1 MERSPNDGFV
11 EENEANSFLAQ
22 AGPDLD
28 PYDGQMDFLAQAGP
42 PPIIAQAGP
51 PSAQRILPPLAQAGP
66 PSILPQAGPPSAEI
80 LLPQAGAPLYQSGP
94 PTAQSGPLKPSQNS
108 GPNTSYAGL
117 KKKVK
122 SKPLVENPSH
132 PDLVIRI
139 IEHWI
144 PMIKARVQYENADG
158 VELERNVLRSGT
170 QRSSTWTKSCRN
182 SERGLSKDE
191 VERIL
196 VFCSTNKMFEKKFW
210 KPLTGDMANNIDL
223 APRTRMAMGKIKTM
237 VVVKTKNFQHA
248 VDWAT
253 EVLPKPVFELQK
265 LMEDLLKERETYE
278 DTNNLIYGPRRG
290 EEKEK
295 FDLDIGATDD
305 DGLKINKPISLKAD
319 SKPKKVKPKEK
330 KKTGLLAF
338 LKSKGKD

>member
-1 MERSPNDGFV
+1 MDQAPNEGFV

-28 PYDGQMDFLAQAGP
+28 PLDGQMEFLAQAGP

-51 PSAQRILPPLAQAGP
+51 PSAQRIFPPLAQAGP
-66 PSILPQAGPPSAEI
+66 PSILAQAGPPSAEI
-80 LLPQAGAPLYQSGP
+80 LLPQAGPPLCQSGP
-94 PTAQSGPLKPSQNS
+94 PSAQSGPAQGSEKS
-108 GPNTSYAGL
+108 GTNTGSAGL

-170 QRSSTWTKSCRN
+170 QRSSTWTKTCRN
-182 SERGLSKDE
+182 LERGLSKEEID
-191 VERIL
+191 RIL
-196 VFCSTNKMFEKKFW
+196 EFCNTNKMFDKNFW
-210 KPLTGDMANNIDL
+210 KPLAVDMANNIDL
-223 APRTRMAMGKIKTM
+223 GPRTRMAMGKIKTM

-253 EVLPKPVFELQK
+253 EVLPKPVSELQK

-278 DTNNLIYGPRRG
+278 NTNNLIYGPRRG

-295 FDLDIGATDD
+295 FDLDVGATDD
-305 DGLKINKPISLKAD
+305 DGLKINKPISLKAG
-319 SKPKKVKPKEK
+319 SKPRKVKPKNK

>member
-1 MERSPNDGFV
+1 MDQFPNDGFV
-11 EENEANSFLAQ
+11 EENETNSFLAQ

-28 PYDGQMDFLAQAGP
+28 PFDGQMEILAQAGP

-66 PSILPQAGPPSAEI
+66 PCIIAQAGPPSAEI
-80 LLPQAGAPLYQSGP
+80 LLPQAGAPLFQSGP
-94 PTAQSGPLKPSQNS
+94 PSAQSGPAQQSLNS
-108 GPNTSYAGL
+108 ATNTGYAGL

-158 VELERNVLRSGT
+158 VELEKNVLRSGT
-170 QRSSTWTKSCRN
+170 QRSSTWTKTSRN
-182 SERGLSKDE
+182 LERGLSKEE

-196 VFCSTNKMFEKKFW
+196 EFCNTNKMFEKKFW
-210 KPLTGDMANNIDL
+210 KPLAGDMINNVDL
-223 APRTRMAMGKIKTM
+223 GPRSRMAMGKVKSM
-237 VVVKTKNFQHA
+237 VIVKTKNFQHA

-265 LMEDLLKERETYE
+265 LMEDLLKEGETYE

-290 EEKEK
+290 EEKK
-295 FDLDIGATDD
+295 NVDDFGSTDD
-305 DGLKINKPISLKAD
+305 DGLKINKPISLKAVG
-319 SKPKKVKPKEK
+319 KPKKVTPKK
-330 KKTGLLAF
+330 QKRTGLLAF
-338 LKSKGKD
+338 LKSRGKD